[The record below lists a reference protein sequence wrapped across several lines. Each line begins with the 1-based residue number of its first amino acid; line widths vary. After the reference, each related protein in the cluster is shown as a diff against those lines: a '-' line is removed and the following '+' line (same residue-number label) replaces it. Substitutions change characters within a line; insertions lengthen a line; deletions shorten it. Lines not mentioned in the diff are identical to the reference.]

1 MAALISARSP
11 ASSRQTMPISSVTL
25 AWRILVTRSN
35 LWPNCQMSGLVMS
48 LGGYIYHKRV
58 CCGVLAVVGA
68 DFFLA
73 AIGFDFELVGRAS
86 SRAGSSVASPH
97 RNGSNL

>member
-1 MAALISARSP
+1 MALISTGSTLTFCDSSHLMAALISARSP

-25 AWRILVTRSN
+25 AWRMLVTRSN

-48 LGGYIYHKRV
+48 LGGYINHRRV

-73 AIGFDFELVGRAS
+73 AIVVVNYE
-86 SRAGSSVASPH
+86 
-97 RNGSNL
+97 